1 MDKKDK
7 DHNKEIKKL
16 NTGFTEKLIDKEFSA
31 TFHSYT
37 LGDKYNEPFFKKSL
51 RDQIREDVL
60 KVAKLT
66 LSDNGDVIPK
76 NPENIDMELFIQNK
90 PVNTLKDVMDPL
102 MASHI
107 KVNNVDP
114 KKPKDGYIQAKEVK
128 LSVQAQEFIER
139 REKMKMN

>member
-1 MDKKDK
+1 
-7 DHNKEIKKL
+7 
-16 NTGFTEKLIDKEFSA
+16 
-31 TFHSYT
+31 
-37 LGDKYNEPFFKKSL
+37 
-51 RDQIREDVL
+51 
-60 KVAKLT
+60 
-66 LSDNGDVIPK
+66 
-76 NPENIDMELFIQNK
+76 MELFIQNK